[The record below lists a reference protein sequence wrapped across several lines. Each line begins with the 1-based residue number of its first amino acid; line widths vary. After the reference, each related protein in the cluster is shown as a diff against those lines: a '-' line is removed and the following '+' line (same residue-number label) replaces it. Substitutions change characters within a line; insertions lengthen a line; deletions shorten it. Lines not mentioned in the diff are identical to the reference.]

1 MFVTYE
7 DESFNSVIARIKEF
21 IMKIYDAVMKFL
33 VKPQA

>member
-7 DESFNSVIARIKEF
+7 DEAFNSIFARIKDF
-21 IMKIYDAVMKFL
+21 IMKIYDAIMKML